1 MGSPDPHA
9 TGPGPAR
16 WSRAVAGVVI
26 VVASLASAPAT
37 ADDAA
42 DGRRL
47 YLRGQTFLEAGD
59 YRAAAEAFEAGHLA
73 APRVGFL
80 LNIGNCYRKL
90 GELGKARQ
98 FYWRFLDAAPK
109 RDRSRADVLAYLRA
123 MEQIEADGVSVDPAA
138 ARRAPAPAAGV
149 PGPAVAV
156 ATAQAISPPPTV
168 PAPPPIEMKAATAEV
183 HQVID
188 PARAEGLVSA
198 RIPDSP
204 PRSTDAFWNRAW
216 FWTAVGVVVA
226 VGVAGLVVLR
236 PSSGSCTAS
245 LGCARE

>member
-1 MGSPDPHA
+1 MTRGVSAA
-9 TGPGPAR
+9 TWIRRASSLAPRTTLLVILLALAGGPAR
-16 WSRAVAGVVI
+16 G
-26 VVASLASAPAT
+26 
-37 ADDAA
+37 DDAA

-47 YLRGQTFLEAGD
+47 YHRGQTFLEAGD
-59 YRAAAEAFEAGHLA
+59 YRAAAEAFEAGYLA

-109 RDRSRADVLAYLRA
+109 RDPARVDVLAYLRA

-138 ARRAPAPAAGV
+138 ARRVAAPEAPAPVVAPV
-149 PGPAVAV
+149 PV
-156 ATAQAISPPPTV
+156 QAISPPAIV
-168 PAPPPIEMKAATAEV
+168 PAPPPIEMKAA
-183 HQVID
+183 
-188 PARAEGLVSA
+188 PADVRRVT
-198 RIPDSP
+198 DSRTHALAIAQSPQP
-204 PRSTDAFWNRAW
+204 PPQSTDAIWNRAW

-226 VGVAGLVVLR
+226 AGVAGLVVLR
-236 PSSGSCTAS
+236 QSGTACTAS